1 MPKFVPLP
9 GDYMKKGKHKI
20 AKFKRIHRDLS
31 WLSFNERVLQE
42 AEDARVPLIERLRFL
57 GIYSNN
63 LDEFF
68 RVRVA
73 TLKRMARI
81 EKLQMKEFDYS
92 PAKIIH
98 QIQKKVMV
106 LKKRFDDVYLDLL
119 RECKNENIFILNEAE
134 LNASQGEQ
142 VKAFFLRE
150 VRSKL
155 FPIMIDQ
162 VKKLPALSD
171 KSIYLA
177 VALVQKRSGGQ
188 QVKYAL
194 IEVPDIN
201 PLRFFV
207 FPGDDEKKYII
218 LLDDVIR
225 YNLPQIFRM
234 MDYDAIESYTI
245 KITRDAELALDMDL
259 TQSLLEVIQKSVK
272 KRGKG
277 EPVRFIY
284 DAEMPAA
291 MLDFFVRKMKLQKE
305 DAIIPGARYHNF
317 KDFMN
322 FPDLGRSD
330 LCYTAYPPVAHHLL
344 PEGKS
349 VFDVLKKRD
358 IMLHPPYQSFDHIID
373 FLREAAIRPSVTH
386 IYMSLYR
393 VAKDSG
399 IVMALIN
406 AARNGKNV
414 TVVMELQARFDEE
427 NNIFHAHRLEEE
439 GVKVIFGL
447 NNLKVHAKLCL
458 VVELENRKQKHY
470 GIVGTGNFNENTAK
484 IYTDIFILTSKPEI
498 TKEIKQ
504 VFTFFENQFAV
515 TPYKNLVLAPLYM
528 RQKIKQL
535 INREIKNAKAGE
547 KAEIYIKVNNLT
559 DPGIIKKL
567 YNAGKAGVNVRLLVR
582 SVCCIIPEVNGLSDS
597 IQAIS
602 ILDKFLE
609 HSRVFIFYN
618 GGVQEMYIGSADIM
632 ERNLDYRIEVM
643 LRITDEDIKKQIAYI
658 MELQWKDN
666 TKARKLSIQNLN
678 EYIPYQP
685 GAEPVRSQKA
695 IYDYYKNDL
704 VIPQKPKN

>member
-1 MPKFVPLP
+1 
-9 GDYMKKGKHKI
+9 MKKEKVKSP
-20 AKFKRIHRDLS
+20 KYKRIHRDLS

-42 AEDARVPLIERLRFL
+42 AEDIRVPLIERLRFL

-63 LDEFF
+63 QDEFF

-81 EKLQMKEFDYS
+81 EKLQMKEFEFS
-92 PAKIIH
+92 PTKIIH
-98 QIQKKVMV
+98 QIQKKVLV
-106 LKKRFDDVYLDLL
+106 LKNRFDELYLDLL
-119 RECKNENIFILNEAE
+119 QECKKENIFILNEKE
-134 LNASQGEQ
+134 LNATQGAL
-142 VKAFFLRE
+142 VKRFFIQQ

-162 VKKLPALSD
+162 VKKLPVLSD

-177 VALVQKRSGGQ
+177 VALTKKNGNGFASN
-188 QVKYAL
+188 YSL

-207 FPGDDEKKYII
+207 LPESGDKKFVI

-225 YNLPQIFRM
+225 YNLPQIFQM
-234 MDYDAIESYTI
+234 MDYDSIESYTI
-245 KITRDAELALDMDL
+245 KITRDAELELDMDL
-259 TQSLLEVIQKSVK
+259 SQSLLEVIQKSVK

-284 DAEMPAA
+284 DAEMPVA
-291 MLDFFVRKMKLQKE
+291 MLDFFSKKMKLQKG

-322 FPDLGRSD
+322 FPDLGRND
-330 LCYTAYPPVAHHLL
+330 LCYKKDIPIAHPLL
-344 PEGKS
+344 LAGKS
-349 VFDVLKKRD
+349 VFSVLQKKD

-373 FLREAAIRPSVTH
+373 FLREAAIRSSVTH

-393 VAKDSG
+393 VAKDSSV
-399 IVMALIN
+399 VMALIN

-427 NNIFHAHRLEEE
+427 NNIFYAHQMEEE

-458 VVELENRKQKHY
+458 VVDIENRKQKQY
-470 GIVGTGNFNENTAK
+470 GIVGTGNYNENTAK
-484 IYTDIFILTSKPEI
+484 VYTDIFLLTAKPEI

-515 TPYKNLVLAPLYM
+515 TPYKNLILAPMYM
-528 RQKIKQL
+528 RQKLKQL
-535 INREIKNAKAGE
+535 ISREMKNAKVG
-547 KAEIYIKVNNLT
+547 KQAEIFIKVNNLA
-559 DPGIIKKL
+559 DSAIIKKL
-567 YNAGKAGVNVRLLVR
+567 YNAGKAGVKVRLIVR
-582 SVCCIIPEVNGLSDS
+582 SVCSIVTEVNNLSDN
-597 IQAIS
+597 IQARS

-609 HSRVFIFYN
+609 HPRIFMFAN
-618 GGVQEMYIGSADIM
+618 GGKSEIFIGSADIM
-632 ERNLDYRIEVM
+632 ERNLDFRVEVM
-643 LRITDEDIKKQIAYI
+643 LKVLDEEIKKQITDI

-666 TKARKLSIQNLN
+666 MKARNLSLQYLN
-678 EYIPYQP
+678 EYIPHEK
-685 GAEPVRSQKA
+685 GTELIRSQKA
-695 IYDYYKNDL
+695 IYDYFTNYFDNT
-704 VIPQKPKN
+704 VNQAH